1 MDMPYGKDKLM
12 RKLAIYEFG
21 CRNILYLMLT
31 RHFYLL
37 SILEKV
43 SRNDMLFWNSK
54 AKHPTEKTK
63 AQKEKKRKKG
73 RNLGETSM

>member
-31 RHFYLL
+31 RHF
-37 SILEKV
+37 
-43 SRNDMLFWNSK
+43 LFIV
-54 AKHPTEKTK
+54 HI
-63 AQKEKKRKKG
+63 RKG
-73 RNLGETSM
+73 

>member
-43 SRNDMLFWNSK
+43 SRNDMLF
-54 AKHPTEKTK
+54 
-63 AQKEKKRKKG
+63 
-73 RNLGETSM
+73 